1 MINLPAPVSP
11 TARTHDHR
19 LFVDKS
25 LRTLLISLACGLLLT
40 ACATPTGVRQQVLK
54 PAKEPAMSKARKLAI
69 VNFSGDRRGLFVSR
83 LESMLAGVKVNG
95 KSYFTL
101 LARDMLDV
109 ILNEQ
114 RMVNETGLFKQSDAV
129 RLGELSGADTIIS
142 GSVARPR
149 YETTR
154 FKENRSRCTRRK
166 KDEDGDDAG
175 CAHWYEYTVN
185 CTTQISY
192 YEFNF
197 RAIGVTQGE
206 ILFAKNYS
214 EQANNSYCPDSGT
227 QSTRTDLEALA
238 RAGTMRQ
245 LRLDVAPYAV
255 NVFIEF
261 MTKDK
266 SKMPQRAKN
275 LLKHGLEF
283 AESGRLGRACEN
295 FREAV
300 SSFKQSPALYHNLG
314 VCAEVS
320 GDFNR
325 ALTFF
330 KKADSLSTRPEKLI
344 GEALRRVPASIN
356 RRNKVAEQLR

>member
-11 TARTHDHR
+11 TARTHGRR
-19 LFVDKS
+19 LFVDNS
-25 LRTLLISLACGLLLT
+25 LRTLLIFSGLLLT
-40 ACATPTGVRQQVLK
+40 ACATPTGISQQVLK
-54 PAKEPAMSKARKLAI
+54 PAKEGAMSKARNLAI
-69 VNFSGDRRGLFVSR
+69 VNFSGDRRGLFVDR

-95 KSYFTL
+95 KNYFTL

-109 ILNEQ
+109 IINEQ
-114 RMVNETGLFKQSDAV
+114 RMINETGLFKQSDAV
-129 RLGELSGADTIIS
+129 RLGQLSGADTIIS

-154 FKENRSRCTRRK
+154 FKENRSKCTRRK
-166 KDEDGDDAG
+166 KDKDGDDAG
-175 CAHWYEYTVN
+175 CANWRDYQVR
-185 CTTQISY
+185 CTTQTSY
-192 YEFNF
+192 DEFNF
-197 RAIGVTQGE
+197 RAVDVTRGE

-214 EQANNSYCPDSGT
+214 DQASHSYCSDSGAMY
-227 QSTRTDLEALA
+227 TRTDLETLA
-238 RAGTMRQ
+238 RTSTMQQ

-266 SKMPQRAKN
+266 SKMPQSAKN

-300 SSFKQSPALYHNLG
+300 SSFEQSPALYHNLG

-320 GDFNR
+320 GDFDR

-330 KKADSLSTRPEKLI
+330 KKADFLSTRPEELI

-356 RRNKVAEQLR
+356 RRSKVAEQLR